1 MKIQTGKLEIQS
13 VSFILPR
20 SHMLTPF
27 SRLTEGAALQVSC
40 AVDQADRAPAVS
52 RMELRSQ
59 GSDRAGDKW
68 PPGKACLFWVS
79 TWPACPLTVT

>member
-27 SRLTEGAALQVSC
+27 SRLTEDAALQVGC
-40 AVDQADRAPAVS
+40 AVDQADREEP
-52 RMELRSQ
+52 Q
-59 GSDRAGDKW
+59 QRAEW
-68 PPGKACLFWVS
+68 S
-79 TWPACPLTVT
+79 